1 MNSTALGSVTSVIGR
16 IPILDVEPAV
26 DCGRRTARAVAGE
39 TFQVSATIFREG
51 HGIINAAAVL
61 RDPDRKTGPL
71 VYMSELAPGTDRW
84 GADVT
89 VTGEGVWRFHV
100 EAWGDPIASWHHDA
114 AIKIPAGQ
122 DVELMLTEGALLFER
137 AARRIPQ
144 PPGAS
149 RPAAARTALRAL
161 AAKLRDRGLAPW
173 DRLAAATDPQIAA
186 ILLTWPLRELVTR
199 SRPLT
204 VRVDRERALYGSWY
218 EFFPRSEGVQIDP
231 MGRRAPASG
240 TLRTAAK
247 RLDAIAAMG
256 FDVVYLPPVHPIGTT
271 FRKGRNN
278 TMTPADGDPGSP
290 WAIGSA
296 DGGHDAL
303 HPDLGTMDDFDAF
316 VARTRE
322 LGMEVALDLALQ
334 ASPDHPWVK
343 EHPEWFTTRAD
354 GSIAYAENPPKKYQD
369 IYPLNFDN
377 DPEGIYAEV
386 LRIVRQWME
395 HGVRIFRVDNPH
407 TKPLRFWERL
417 LGEIRDTD
425 PDVLFL
431 AEAFTRPAMMHTL
444 AKIGFHQS
452 YTYFTW
458 RNRADELEEYMGE
471 LSGEAAAYMRPNFF
485 TNTPDILNEYLQ
497 HGGVPAFKIRAV
509 LAAMLSP
516 TWGIYSGYEL
526 CENVPLRPGSEE
538 YMDSEKYQYRPRD
551 WEAAARDGIGIADYI
566 TELNRIRRAHPALHR
581 LRNLRFHG
589 VDQPGLICFS
599 KRVDNVPGGPRD
611 DTVLV
616 VANLDP
622 YQTRE
627 ATVWLDLPALGVDR
641 EFIVTDEL
649 TGESYRWGH
658 ANYVRLD
665 PATRPAHVFSVTPC
679 AVIPHEPVRPR
690 RSCRDRT
697 PRGDNRLFRRG
708 PAPRPGV
715 VQARGV
721 LRGAR
726 PGFP

>member
-1 MNSTALGSVTSVIGR
+1 
-16 IPILDVEPAV
+16 VEPAV
-26 DCGRRTARAVAGE
+26 ECGRRPARAVKGE

-61 RDPDRKTGPL
+61 RDPDRKAGPL
-71 VYMSELAPGTDRW
+71 VYMRELAPGTDRW

-89 VTGEGVWRFHV
+89 VTSEGAWRFHV

-161 AAKLRDRGLAPW
+161 AAKLRDRGLTPW

-186 ILLTWPLRELVTR
+186 ILRTWPLREFVTR
-199 SRPLT
+199 SRPLAVT
-204 VRVDRERALYGSWY
+204 VDRERALYGAWY

-247 RLDAIAAMG
+247 RLDAIAGMG
-256 FDVVYLPPVHPIGTT
+256 FDVVYLPPVNPIGTT

-278 TMTPADGDPGSP
+278 TLTPAEGDPGSP
-290 WAIGSA
+290 WAIGSP
-296 DGGHDAL
+296 DGGHDAI

-322 LGMEVALDLALQ
+322 LGMELALDLALQ
-334 ASPDHPWVK
+334 ASPDHPWVS
-343 EHPEWFTTRAD
+343 EHPEWFTARAD

-386 LRIVRQWME
+386 LRIVRQWMD

-417 LGEIRDTD
+417 LGEIRSTD

-458 RNRADELEEYMGE
+458 RNGAQELEEYMLE

-526 CENVPLRPGSEE
+526 CENVPIRPGSEE

-566 TELNRIRRAHPALHR
+566 TELNRIRRTHPALHR
-581 LRNLRFHG
+581 LRNLRFHA
-589 VDQPGLICFS
+589 VDQPGLMCFS
-599 KRVDNVPGGPRD
+599 KRVANARPGPRD

-616 VANLDP
+616 VVNLDP

-649 TGESYRWGH
+649 TGESYRWGN

-665 PATRPAHVFSVTPC
+665 PATRPAHVFSVTP
-679 AVIPHEPVRPR
+679 
-690 RSCRDRT
+690 
-697 PRGDNRLFRRG
+697 
-708 PAPRPGV
+708 
-715 VQARGV
+715 QQ
-721 LRGAR
+721 
-726 PGFP
+726 

>member
-1 MNSTALGSVTSVIGR
+1 MMPAALGSVAGVIGR

-26 DCGRRTARAVAGE
+26 ECGRRPARAVAGE
-39 TFQVSATIFREG
+39 TFEVSATVFREG
-51 HGIINAAAVL
+51 HGLINAGVVL
-61 RDPDRKTGPL
+61 RDPDRQPRPL
-71 VYMSELAPGTDRW
+71 VFMRELAPGKDRW

-89 VTGEGVWRFHV
+89 VPGEGLWRFHV
-100 EAWGDPIASWHHDA
+100 EAWADPIASWRHDA

-122 DVELMLTEGALLFER
+122 DVELILTEGALLFER

-161 AAKLRDRGLAPW
+161 VARMRDRGLVPW
-173 DRLAAATDPQIAA
+173 DRLAATEDPQITA
-186 ILLTWPLRELVTR
+186 ILTTWPLRELVTR

-204 VRVDRERALYGSWY
+204 VQVDRERALYGAWY

-256 FDVVYLPPVHPIGTT
+256 FDVVYLPPVNPIGTT

-278 TMTPADGDPGSP
+278 TLHPVEGDPGSP
-290 WAIGSA
+290 WAIGSP

-322 LGMEVALDLALQ
+322 LDMEIALDLALQ
-334 ASPDHPWVK
+334 ASPDHPWVT
-343 EHPEWFTTRAD
+343 EHPKWFTHRAD

-369 IYPLNFDN
+369 IYPMNFDN

-386 LRIVRQWME
+386 LRIVRQWMD

-417 LGEIRDTD
+417 FADIRATD

-458 RNRADELEEYMGE
+458 RNSAQELEEYLGE

-485 TNTPDILNEYLQ
+485 ANTPDILNEYLQ

-538 YMDSEKYQYRPRD
+538 YMDSEKYQYRLRD
-551 WEAAARDGIGIADYI
+551 WEAAARDGFGIADYI
-566 TELNRIRRAHPALHR
+566 TELNRIRRAHPALHW

-589 VDQPGLICFS
+589 VDQPELICFS
-599 KRVDNVPGGPRD
+599 KRVNVPGRPENGTVS

-627 ATVWLDLPALGVDR
+627 ATVWLDMPALGVDR

-665 PATRPAHVFSVTPC
+665 PATRPAHIFSVKPSPQT
-679 AVIPHEPVRPR
+679 
-690 RSCRDRT
+690 
-697 PRGDNRLFRRG
+697 
-708 PAPRPGV
+708 
-715 VQARGV
+715 
-721 LRGAR
+721 
-726 PGFP
+726 